1 MPLDVVLVAF
11 DSAGSTAGSAGGDE
25 CCELE
30 GDGGELSRV
39 FGFKITFAPCSKGL
53 CRLLHLL
60 HVAV

>member
-1 MPLDVVLVAF
+1 MVLVAF

-30 GDGGELSRV
+30 GDWGELSRV
-39 FGFKITFAPCSKGL
+39 FGFTFAPCSKGL
-53 CRLLHLL
+53 CCLLHLL